1 MTLPNPCIRP
11 AAFICDRLGLG
22 EKKCALNQELFQLNS
37 GKKNCAR
44 EYYVRKIA
52 NTLLVSFGALILLAA
67 VLITEARKDRSVS
80 GGILTRP
87 GYGENASSS
96 NLNLTISGEEESEAF
111 EILLEP
117 RSYSRVEV
125 RAFLTAAQEE
135 LAGIILQDNES
146 LDYVSRPLSFPET
159 LQNGIVEASYEVTP
173 YGMIDENGMIVGE
186 VLSAGSIVNI
196 TVTLS
201 CQSQVRT
208 WSFSARLYPQ
218 ELTDSEQL
226 HMEIRRAVRNAQE
239 KDPENESIRL
249 PSKIGDRTLR
259 WYYPKSSAYYL
270 LILFAILTPCL
281 LWTHSDQKIHD
292 EAKARHD
299 QLDLDYSEMLWKL
312 TMLLGAGLT
321 IRGAFARVT
330 AQYQAE
336 KAGKR
341 YVYEEMLLALR
352 EMKSGV
358 PEAVAYENF
367 GRRCGLPTYI
377 KLGSLLSQNLK
388 KGSRGLTRLLERE
401 ALMSM
406 EQHKMIARKLGEKAG
421 IKMLLPM
428 IMMFGVVLAVIMVP
442 AFLAM

>member
-1 MTLPNPCIRP
+1 MSLPNPFIRP
-11 AAFICDRLGLG
+11 AEFICDRLGLSQ
-22 EKKCALNQELFQLNS
+22 KKSSLNQEIFQLNS
-37 GKKNCAR
+37 GRKNSTR

-52 NTLLVSFGALILLAA
+52 ATLLAA
-67 VLITEARKDRSVS
+67 GAALLLLIIVFVTEGQKDRSVS

-87 GYGENASSS
+87 GYGENALSSS
-96 NLNLTISGEEESEAF
+96 LNLSISGEAETESI
-111 EILLEP
+111 EIRLEP

-125 RAFLTAAQEE
+125 RALLEKAEEE
-135 LAGIILQDNES
+135 LDTVILGDNES
-146 LDYVSRPLSFPET
+146 LDSIRRPLCFPEK
-159 LQNGIVEASYEVTP
+159 LQAGAVEAGYEVTP
-173 YGMIDENGMIVGE
+173 YGMIDENGMITGE

-196 TVTLS
+196 NVTLT
-201 CQSQVRT
+201 CQGQIRIR
-208 WSFSARLYPQ
+208 SFLARLYPQ
-218 ELTDSEQL
+218 ELSEEEQL
-226 HMEIRRAVRNAQE
+226 QLEIQRAVRNAQE
-239 KDPENESIRL
+239 AEPENTTVRL

-270 LILFAILTPCL
+270 LIIFAILLPFF

-292 EAKARHD
+292 EAKLRHD

-321 IRGAFARVT
+321 IRGAFARIT

-336 KAGKR
+336 KTSKR
-341 YVYEEMLLALR
+341 YIYEEMLLTLR

-406 EQHKMIARKLGEKAG
+406 EQHKMLARKLGEKAG

-442 AFLAM
+442 AFLSM

>member
-1 MTLPNPCIRP
+1 MSLPNPFTRP
-11 AAFICDRLGLG
+11 AEFICDRLGLSQ
-22 EKKCALNQELFQLNS
+22 KKSSLNQEIFQLNS
-37 GKKNCAR
+37 GRKNSTR

-52 NTLLVSFGALILLAA
+52 ATLLAA
-67 VLITEARKDRSVS
+67 GAALLLLIIVFVTEGHKDRSIS
-80 GGILTRP
+80 DGILARP
-87 GYGENASSS
+87 GYGESASSS
-96 NLNLTISGEEESEAF
+96 SLNLTISGEAETESI
-111 EILLEP
+111 EIRLEP

-125 RAFLTAAQEE
+125 RALLEKAEEE
-135 LAGIILQDNES
+135 LDTVILGDNES
-146 LDYVSRPLSFPET
+146 LDSIRRPLYFPEK
-159 LQNGIVEASYEVTP
+159 LQDGAVEADYEVTP
-173 YGMIDENGMIVGE
+173 YGMVDENGMITGE

-196 TVTLS
+196 NVTLT
-201 CQSQVRT
+201 CQGQIRIR
-208 WSFSARLYPQ
+208 SFLARLYPQ
-218 ELTDSEQL
+218 ELSEDEQL
-226 HMEIRRAVRNAQE
+226 QQEIQRAVRNAQE
-239 KDPENESIRL
+239 ADPENTTVRL

-270 LILFAILTPCL
+270 LILFAILLPFF

-292 EAKARHD
+292 EAKRRHD

-321 IRGAFARVT
+321 IRGAFARIT

-336 KAGKR
+336 KTSKR
-341 YVYEEMLLALR
+341 YIYEEMLLTLR

-388 KGSRGLTRLLERE
+388 KGSRGLTQLLERE

-406 EQHKMIARKLGEKAG
+406 EQHKMLARKLGEKAG

-442 AFLAM
+442 AFLSM